1 MTTILRNK
9 WYLGA
14 WSSELE
20 DKPLGRRICDEDI
33 TFYRKKNG
41 ETAAVSSRCP
51 HRFAPM
57 YYGTVSGDNIRC
69 KYHGLAFGPNGKC
82 VENPDGDKVPNL
94 SLKAYPVQEDCGA
107 IWIWIGDGDPT
118 EEIPTIVKDAQIE
131 PYGAF
136 FTGYLH
142 IKSNYIMMMDNLTD
156 HTHAHHLH
164 DLLSAAESLES
175 SKQWVED
182 NGDNINV
189 VLFQPNEPPAPFFHG
204 LRPFDCNVDRTIT
217 SRWHAPSFVIIDADI
232 VEAKDNPQDSIH
244 TRSTHLIVP
253 ESENSL
259 HYFWGQARSHKL
271 DDEGL
276 SEKMRQ
282 GLQHIF
288 TTEDKWILEGQTDMM
303 RDASF
308 WDCKPALLPQ
318 DKGTVMV
325 RRRIEKLISEQQS
338 AATAAE

>member
-1 MTTILRNK
+1 MTTIIRNK

-14 WSSELE
+14 WSKEIE
-20 DKPLGRRICDEDI
+20 DKPIGRRICNEDI
-33 TFYRKKNG
+33 TFYRKANG
-41 ETAAVSSRCP
+41 GVAAVSSRCP

-82 VENPDGDKVPNL
+82 VENPDGDDIPNL
-94 SLKAYPVQEDCGA
+94 SLATYSVEEDVGA
-107 IWIWIGDGDPT
+107 IWVWIGDGEPT
-118 EEIPTIVKDAQIE
+118 EPVPTIVKDAQTE

-136 FTGYLH
+136 VTGYLH
-142 IKSNYIMMMDNLTD
+142 VNCNYIMMMDNLTD

-182 NGDNINV
+182 NGDQINV
-189 VLFQPNEPPAPFFHG
+189 VMFQPNEPPAPFFQG
-204 LRPFDCNVDRTIT
+204 MRPFDSNVDRTIT
-217 SRWHAPSFVIIDADI
+217 SRWELPSFVTIDADI
-232 VEAKDNPQDSIH
+232 VESKENPSDSIH

-253 ESENSL
+253 ESDDSF

-271 DDEGL
+271 DDEEM
-276 SEKMRQ
+276 SNKMAQ

-288 TTEDKWILEGQTDMM
+288 TTEDKWMLEGQYEMM
-303 RDASF
+303 RGEPF

-318 DKGTVMV
+318 DKGSVLV
-325 RRRIEKLISEQQS
+325 RRRIEKILAAQNS
-338 AATAAE
+338 A